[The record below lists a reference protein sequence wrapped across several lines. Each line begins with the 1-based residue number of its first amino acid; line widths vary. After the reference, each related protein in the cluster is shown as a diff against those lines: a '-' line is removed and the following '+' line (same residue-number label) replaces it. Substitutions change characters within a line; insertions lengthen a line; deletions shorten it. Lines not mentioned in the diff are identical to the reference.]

1 MNQMN
6 NSPMGNN
13 FAILASAGTGKT
25 YQLSVRIARLLMLDK
40 VKPNEIIALT
50 FTRAAAAE
58 FYLRTLER
66 LRDAATDKAKH
77 LGICGD
83 ASAEGVDQ
91 GNPLVLDPKV
101 HTQEK
106 FAAKLRELVLHADQL
121 TLGTLDSFFA
131 RLVNQFALELGL
143 ETSKPATVSEQQAPA
158 LIERAVSV
166 LFDKLEAEGK
176 LGDLGAELT
185 AFSDG
190 KSMANPTEILLG
202 MAKANHDM
210 LTLAPHRQTWGNKE
224 AIWPNGAP
232 AELKVDAPSQLV
244 EADLQKVLTAL
255 GRYPLSKSAD
265 SENPAYR
272 RDQLTNGFE
281 EVARCTKIS
290 AIDPAKF
297 GGFLDKYAAALKHE
311 EPQPF
316 EVKYYSEKVL
326 LSSEELQALRSV
338 VWHLFSMATRSA
350 ILRTQALYACLTHF
364 EEAYDRTNRRKGLLS
379 FNDYVTL
386 LSRWPSRPEGDTDEA
401 HQQRIHEA
409 IEEIQFRLDSGLKH
423 WLLDEF
429 QDTGT
434 RQFDVLSRNV
444 DEILQ
449 DNEDRSLFVVGDAKQ
464 SLYEWRS
471 GNRKLLANLNESIK
485 ANGISAELNE
495 TRRCSPQV
503 LKMVNSLLSGL
514 ETRDLGK
521 YFSKLAAKDWDK
533 NFREQRAHPMAPQTG
548 QAVWVRIMDRIRVDN
563 DPVGTQAEWITGD
576 LERSGVLEA
585 KKGKKTRRLR
595 NGVTCAILVSNN
607 DHAAQIAEQ
616 LRSNKIEATDENSVP
631 VVRDNPV
638 TAGLFAILEVT
649 AHPDNG
655 LARGLAWMSPAARPL
670 ILGEDGK
677 PAWGKL
683 CRKVADKFV
692 AHGAEAVVDWLASSV
707 KLGEEDEF
715 SAKRLRQFRTI
726 AAEYDLTEQRELEGF
741 IQFAENSHQRDSA
754 DSRSVQV
761 LTIHRSKGLE
771 YDLVYLPCLND
782 QYHKMANVRGNMLYM
797 TPSMAGDLAEN
808 PAEAQSLY
816 DERLFRPNW
825 LLAGMN
831 PKVARQ
837 IPPLSQALEAIEAEG
852 AYGALCKL
860 YVGMTR
866 AKYRLVMISNILS
879 EKKLKTKQISPKD
892 AEPKVFEITDTHFEH
907 PDNHGGHDFACFLE
921 SALRNKAGGEV
932 NCPGDVKSL
941 YAWHDTA
948 DTESTA
954 WAEACMASHLAKA
967 KPAPQRRLVQ
977 PKVPF
982 KAVIRPDKKKPSNH
996 ETTNFFQQQK
1006 ADGAPAGGK
1015 RLGTY
1020 VHELFA
1026 LLGTDL
1032 AAFEQKLAKFAVKPG
1047 DETTHAAALERI
1059 RSCLEDQ
1066 SIIKLL
1072 IEDALGKVLW
1082 VERKAV
1088 VYDREHDVVTP
1099 AVFDRVYIVPGKSAL
1114 IIDYKT
1120 AGNGSDESLKK
1131 AYESQMTN
1139 YREAIA
1145 KLTGLSP
1152 DKISCKL
1159 IGIFKSR
1166 VSVVDVF

>member
-1 MNQMN
+1 M
-6 NSPMGNN
+6 
-13 FAILASAGTGKT
+13 
-25 YQLSVRIARLLMLDK
+25 
-40 VKPNEIIALT
+40 
-50 FTRAAAAE
+50 
-58 FYLRTLER
+58 
-66 LRDAATDKAKH
+66 
-77 LGICGD
+77 
-83 ASAEGVDQ
+83 
-91 GNPLVLDPKV
+91 LDPKV

-210 LTLAPHRQTWGNKE
+210 LTLAPHRQTWGNKD

-232 AELKVDAPSQLV
+232 ANLKLDKPSTLNESDFDIV
-244 EADLQKVLTAL
+244 YKAL
-255 GRYPLSKSAD
+255 SRFPEGK
-265 SENPAYR
+265 EGGTTH
-272 RDQLTNGFE
+272 RDQLTSAFE
-281 EVARCTKIS
+281 EVAHCTKIS
-290 AIDPAKF
+290 AIDPTKF
-297 GGFLDKYAAALKHE
+297 AGFLNKYAPSITYDEAK
-311 EPQPF
+311 PF
-316 EVKYYSEKVL
+316 EVKHQKKAISLKT
-326 LSSEELQALRSV
+326 EELRALRSV
-338 VWHLFSMATRSA
+338 IWHLFSIATRSA
-350 ILRTQALYACLTHF
+350 ILRTQALYTCLTHF

-379 FNDYVTL
+379 FTDYVTL

-401 HQQRIHEA
+401 HKQRIHES

-495 TRRCSPQV
+495 TRRCAPQV

-514 ETRDLGK
+514 ETRELGK

-533 NFREQRAHPMAPQTG
+533 NFREQRAHPQAPQTG
-548 QAVWVRIMDRIRVDN
+548 QAVWVRITDKVRVDN

-595 NGVTCAILVSNN
+595 NGVTCAILVSSNE
-607 DHAAQIAEQ
+607 HAALIAEQ
-616 LRSNKIEATDENSVP
+616 LRSNKIEATDEKSVP

-638 TAGLFAILEVT
+638 TASLFAILEVT

-692 AHGAEAVVDWLASSV
+692 AFGAEAVIGWLASSV

-726 AAEYDLTEQRELEGF
+726 AAEYDLTEQRDLESF
-741 IQFAENSHQRDSA
+741 IQFAEGSHQRDSA

-782 QYHKMANVRGNMLYM
+782 QYHKMANVRGNMLYL
-797 TPSMAGDLAEN
+797 TPSMAGDLAEK
-808 PAEAQSLY
+808 PTETQSLY

-831 PKVARQ
+831 PKVARH

-866 AKYRLVMISNILS
+866 AKYRLVMLSNQLS
-879 EKKLKTKQISPKD
+879 DDKLKTNKPKD
-892 AEPKVFEITDTHFEH
+892 EEQKEQILDKSHFEH
-907 PDNHGGHDFACFLE
+907 PDNNGGHDFACFLE
-921 SALRNKAGGEV
+921 SALRNKAGEEV
-932 NCPGDVKSL
+932 NCPGDVKSV
-941 YAWHDTA
+941 YAWHDTP

-954 WAEACMASHLAKA
+954 WAEACMAAHLAKA
-967 KPAPQRRLVQ
+967 KPAHLRKLDQ
-977 PKVPF
+977 PKTAF

-1032 AAFEQKLAKFAVKPG
+1032 AAFEQKLAKFTVKPG

-1059 RSCLEDQ
+1059 KRCLEDQ
-1066 SIIKLL
+1066 AVRKLL
-1072 IEDALGKVLW
+1072 LEDAQGKVLW

-1088 VYDREHDVVTP
+1088 IYDREHDVVMP
-1099 AVFDRVYIVPGKSAL
+1099 AVFDRVYIEPGKSAL

-1120 AGNGSDESLKK
+1120 AGNGTDKSLKD
-1131 AYESQMTN
+1131 AYEPQMSN
-1139 YREAIA
+1139 YREAIS
-1145 KLTGLSP
+1145 KLTGIAP
-1152 DKISCKL
+1152 ENIGCKL
-1159 IGIFKSR
+1159 IGIFKTR
-1166 VSVVDVF
+1166 VSVVEVF

>member
-1 MNQMN
+1 
-6 NSPMGNN
+6 MGNN

-210 LTLAPHRQTWGNKE
+210 LTLAPHRQTWGNKD
-224 AIWPNGAP
+224 AIWPSGAP
-232 AELKVDAPSQLV
+232 VKLELDKPSTLNESDFDIV
-244 EADLQKVLTAL
+244 YKA
-255 GRYPLSKSAD
+255 LSKFP
-265 SENPAYR
+265 EGKEGGTTH
-272 RDQLTNGFE
+272 RDQLTSAFD
-281 EVARCTKIS
+281 EVAHCTKIS
-290 AIDPAKF
+290 AIDPTKF
-297 GGFLDKYAAALKHE
+297 EGFLNKYAPSITHDEAK
-311 EPQPF
+311 PF
-316 EVKYYSEKVL
+316 EVKHQKKTISL
-326 LSSEELQALRSV
+326 NTEELRALRSV
-338 VWHLFSMATRSA
+338 IWHLFSIATRSA
-350 ILRTQALYACLTHF
+350 ILRTQALYTCLTHF

-533 NFREQRAHPMAPQTG
+533 NFREQRAHPQAPQTG
-548 QAVWVRIMDRIRVDN
+548 QAVWIRIKDRIRVDN
-563 DPVGTQAEWITGD
+563 DSVGTQAEWITGD

-585 KKGKKTRRLR
+585 KKGKNTRRLR

-655 LARGLAWMSPAARPL
+655 LARGLAWMSPSARPL

-692 AHGAEAVVDWLASSV
+692 AYGAEAVVDWLASSV

-782 QYHKMANVRGNMLYM
+782 QYHKMANVRGNMLYL
-797 TPSMAGDLAEN
+797 TPSMAGDLAEK

-831 PKVARQ
+831 PKVARH

-879 EKKLKTKQISPKD
+879 VDKLKTNKPKD
-892 AEPKVFEITDTHFEH
+892 EEQKEQILDKSNFEH

-921 SALRNKAGGEV
+921 SALRKKESEEV
-932 NCPGDVKSL
+932 TCPGNVKSV
-941 YAWHDTA
+941 YAWHDTP

-967 KPAPQRRLVQ
+967 KPAQQRKLTQ
-977 PKVPF
+977 PKTPF

-1032 AAFEQKLAKFAVKPG
+1032 TAFEQKLSKFAVKPG

-1059 RSCLEDQ
+1059 KRCLEDQ
-1066 SIIKLL
+1066 AVRQLL
-1072 IEDALGKVLW
+1072 LEDAQGKVLW

-1088 VYDREHDVVTP
+1088 IYDREHDVVTP
-1099 AVFDRVYIVPGKSAL
+1099 AVFDRVYIVPGKSAM

-1120 AGNGSDESLKK
+1120 AGNGTDKSLKE
-1131 AYESQMTN
+1131 AYEPQMSN
-1139 YREAIA
+1139 YREAIS
-1145 KLTGLSP
+1145 KLTGIAP
-1152 DKISCKL
+1152 ENIGCRL
-1159 IGIFKSR
+1159 IGIFKNR
-1166 VSVVDVF
+1166 VSVVEVF

>member
-1 MNQMN
+1 MN

-66 LRDAATDKAKH
+66 LRDAATDKTKH

-83 ASAEGVDQ
+83 ASAAGVDQ

-190 KSMANPTEILLG
+190 KSMANPTETLLD
-202 MAKANHDM
+202 MAKSNHDM
-210 LTLAPHRQTWGNKE
+210 LTLAPHGQTWGNKD

-232 AELKVDAPSQLV
+232 ANLELDKPSTLNENDFDIV
-244 EADLQKVLTAL
+244 YKAL
-255 GRYPLSKSAD
+255 SRFPEGK
-265 SENPAYR
+265 EGGTTH
-272 RDQLTNGFE
+272 RDQLTSAFE
-281 EVARCTKIS
+281 EVAHCTKIS
-290 AIDPAKF
+290 AIDPTKF
-297 GGFLDKYAAALKHE
+297 AGFLNKYALSITHDE
-311 EPQPF
+311 SQPF
-316 EVKYYSEKVL
+316 EVKHQKKTISL
-326 LSSEELQALRSV
+326 NTEELRALRSV
-338 VWHLFSMATRSA
+338 IGHLFSMATRSA
-350 ILRTQALYACLTHF
+350 ILRTQALFTCLTHF

-386 LSRWPSRPEGDTDEA
+386 LSRWPSRPEGDTDET
-401 HQQRIHEA
+401 HKQRIHEA

-471 GNRKLLANLNESIK
+471 GNRKLLSNLNKSIK

-521 YFSKLAAKDWDK
+521 YFSKLAAKDWDM
-533 NFREQRAHPMAPQTG
+533 NFREQRAHSQAPQTG
-548 QAVWVRIMDRIRVDN
+548 QAVWIRITDRIRVDN

-595 NGVTCAILVSNN
+595 NGVTCAILVSSNE
-607 DHAAQIAEQ
+607 HAALIAEQ
-616 LRSNKIEATDENSVP
+616 LRSNKIEATDEKSVP

-638 TAGLFAILEVT
+638 TASLFAILEVT

-692 AHGAEAVVDWLASSV
+692 AYGAEAVIDWLASSV
-707 KLGEEDEF
+707 KLGDEDEF

-726 AAEYDLTEQRELEGF
+726 AAEYDLTEQRDLESF

-797 TPSMAGDLAEN
+797 TPSMAGDLAEK
-808 PAEAQSLY
+808 PSETQSLY

-825 LLAGMN
+825 LLASMN
-831 PKVARQ
+831 PKVARH

-879 EKKLKTKQISPKD
+879 EDKLKTKNPKD
-892 AEPKVFEITDTHFEH
+892 EEQKEQILDKTHFEH

-932 NCPGDVKSL
+932 NCPGDVKSV
-941 YAWHDTA
+941 YAWHDTP
-948 DTESTA
+948 DTESTS
-954 WAEACMASHLAKA
+954 WAEACMASHLTKA
-967 KPAPQRRLVQ
+967 KPVQQRKLVQ
-977 PKVPF
+977 PNVAF

-1047 DETTHAAALERI
+1047 DETTHASALERI
-1059 RSCLEDQ
+1059 RSCLDDQ
-1066 SIIKLL
+1066 SIRKLL

-1131 AYESQMTN
+1131 AYESQMIN

-1159 IGIFKSR
+1159 IGIFKTR

>member
-1 MNQMN
+1 
-6 NSPMGNN
+6 MGNN

-40 VKPNEIIALT
+40 VKPSEIIALT

-83 ASAEGVDQ
+83 ASAAGVDQ

-143 ETSKPATVSEQQAPA
+143 ETSKPATISEQQAPA

-190 KSMANPTEILLG
+190 KSMANPTEILLD
-202 MAKANHDM
+202 MAKANHDI
-210 LTLAPHRQTWGNKE
+210 LTLAPHRQTWGNKD

-232 AELKVDAPSQLV
+232 AGLKLDKPSTLDERDFAIV
-244 EADLQKVLTAL
+244 YKAL
-255 GRYPLSKSAD
+255 SRFPEGK
-265 SENPAYR
+265 EGGTTH
-272 RDQLTNGFE
+272 RDQLTSAFD
-281 EVARCTKIS
+281 EVAHCTKIS
-290 AIDPAKF
+290 AIDPEKF
-297 GGFLDKYAAALKHE
+297 EGFLNKYASSLTHDEAK
-311 EPQPF
+311 PF
-316 EVKYYSEKVL
+316 EVKHQKKTISL
-326 LSSEELQALRSV
+326 NTEELRALRSV
-338 VWHLFSMATRSA
+338 IWHLYSIATRSA
-350 ILRTQALYACLTHF
+350 ILRTQALHSCLTHF
-364 EEAYDRTNRRKGLLS
+364 EEAYDWTNRRKGLLS

-401 HQQRIHEA
+401 HRQRIHEA

-533 NFREQRAHPMAPQTG
+533 NFREQRAHPQAPQTG
-548 QAVWVRIMDRIRVDN
+548 QAVWIRIKDRIRVDN

-585 KKGKKTRRLR
+585 KKGKKSRRLR
-595 NGVTCAILVSNN
+595 NGVTCAILVSSNE
-607 DHAAQIAEQ
+607 HAALIAEQ
-616 LRSNKIEATDENSVP
+616 LRSNKIEATDEKSVP

-638 TAGLFAILEVT
+638 TASLFAILEVT

-670 ILGEDGK
+670 ILGGDGK

-692 AHGAEAVVDWLASSV
+692 AYGAEAVVDWLASSV

-726 AAEYDLTEQRELEGF
+726 AAEYDLTEQRDLEGF

-782 QYHKMANVRGNMLYM
+782 QYHKMANVRGNMLYLN
-797 TPSMAGDLAEN
+797 PSMAGELAEN

-831 PKVARQ
+831 TKVARH

-866 AKYRLVMISNILS
+866 SKYRLVMISNILS
-879 EKKLKTKQISPKD
+879 ERKLKMKLISPKNT
-892 AEPKVFEITDTHFEH
+892 EPKVYEPDKTHFEH
-907 PDNHGGHDFACFLE
+907 QDNHGGHDFACFLE
-921 SALRNKAGGEV
+921 SALRKKESEEV
-932 NCPGDVKSL
+932 NCPGEVKSV
-941 YAWHDTA
+941 YAWHDA
-948 DTESTA
+948 PDTESTA

-967 KPAPQRRLVQ
+967 KPAKQRKIDM
-977 PKVPF
+977 PKVSF
-982 KAVIRPDKKKPSNH
+982 EAVIRPDKKKPSNH

-1015 RLGTY
+1015 LLGTY

-1047 DETTHAAALERI
+1047 DEITHAAAMERV
-1059 RSCLEDQ
+1059 RRCLEDQ
-1066 SIIKLL
+1066 AIRKLL
-1072 IEDALGKVLW
+1072 LEDVQGKTLW

-1088 VYDREHDVVTP
+1088 IYDREHDVVTP
-1099 AVFDRVYIVPGKSAL
+1099 AVFDRVYIVPGESAM

-1131 AYESQMTN
+1131 AYVAQMTN
-1139 YREAIA
+1139 YREAIS
-1145 KLTGLSP
+1145 KLTGIAP
-1152 DKISCKL
+1152 EKIGCKL
-1159 IGIFKSR
+1159 IGIFKTR
-1166 VSVVDVF
+1166 VSVVEAF

>member
-1 MNQMN
+1 
-6 NSPMGNN
+6 MGNN
-13 FAILASAGTGKT
+13 FSILASAGTGKT

-66 LRDAATDKAKH
+66 LRDAATDKQRH
-77 LGICGD
+77 LDICGD
-83 ASAEGVDQ
+83 PKAAGVDH

-106 FAAKLRELVLHADQL
+106 FADKLRELVLHADQL

-158 LIERAVSV
+158 LVERAVKV
-166 LFDKLEAEGK
+166 LFDKLESEGK

-190 KSMANPTEILLG
+190 KTIANPAEILLS
-202 MAKANHDM
+202 MAKANHEM
-210 LTLAPHRQTWGNKE
+210 LTLAPSSEIWGNPA
-224 AIWPNGAP
+224 AIWPNGIP
-232 AELKVDAPSQLV
+232 PQLKLETQGTLN
-244 EADLQKVLTAL
+244 EADMGIVLGAL
-255 GRYPLSKSAD
+255 GRFPLSKDKD
-265 SENPAYR
+265 SKNPAYR
-272 RDQLTNGFE
+272 RDQLTSGFE
-281 EVARCTKIS
+281 KVARTPKIS
-290 AIDPAKF
+290 AIDPAQLE
-297 GGFLDKYAAALKHE
+297 GFIEKYAPALAYDETKPFSVKHYD
-311 EPQPF
+311 EPVEF
-316 EVKYYSEKVL
+316 NAG
-326 LSSEELQALRSV
+326 ELRALRSV
-338 VWHLFSMATRSA
+338 VWHLFSLATRSA
-350 ILRTQALYACLTHF
+350 IQRTRALHSCLTHF
-364 EEAYDRTNRRKGLLS
+364 EQAYDATNRRKGLLS

-401 HQQRIHEA
+401 HRQRIHDA
-409 IEEIQFRLDSGLKH
+409 ITEIQFRLDSGLKH

-434 RQFDVLSRNV
+434 RQFDVLSRNI
-444 DEILQ
+444 DELLQ

-471 GNRKLLANLNESIK
+471 GNRKLLNNLNLSIQE
-485 ANGISAELNE
+485 NGISAELNE

-503 LKMVNSLLSGL
+503 LKMVNALLSDL
-514 ETRDLGK
+514 EKNNLGK
-521 YFSKLAAKDWDK
+521 YFSKIAAADWDS
-533 NFREQRAHPMAPQTG
+533 NFRTQKPHAKAPQSG
-548 QAVWVRIMDRIRVDN
+548 QSVWVRITDTGAEQH
-563 DPVGTQAEWITGD
+563 PELTQAKWIAGD
-576 LERSGVLEA
+576 LERAGVLEP
-585 KKGKKTRRLR
+585 KVGKKTRRLR
-595 NGVTCAILVSNN
+595 DGVTCAILVSNN
-607 DHAAQIAEQ
+607 DHAAMIAEE
-616 LRSNKIEATDENSVP
+616 LRTHKIEATDENSVP

-670 ILGEDGK
+670 IKDKDGI
-677 PAWGKL
+677 PAWGVL

-692 AHGAEAVVDWLASSV
+692 ASGAEAVVDWLAGSLQ
-707 KLGEEDEF
+707 LGEEDEF
-715 SAKRLRQFRTI
+715 SAKRLRQFRSI
-726 AAEYDLTEQRELEGF
+726 AAEYDLTEQRDLEGF
-741 IQFAENSHQRDSA
+741 IRFAEGSNQRDSA

-782 QYHKMANVRGNMLYM
+782 SYHKMANVRGNMLYL
-797 TPSMAGDLAEN
+797 TPSMTGEMSMKSAAG
-808 PAEAQSLY
+808 SIY
-816 DERLFRPNW
+816 DERMFRPNW
-825 LLAGMN
+825 LLAGMSS
-831 PKVARQ
+831 KIARHL
-837 IPPLSQALEAIEAEG
+837 PPLAQALETLEAEG

-866 AKYRLVMISNILS
+866 AKYRLVMISNQLS
-879 EKKLKTKQISPKD
+879 EEKRKEKQISPKNV
-892 AEPKVFEITDTHFEH
+892 EPKVFELGKKHFEH
-907 PDNHGGHDFACFLE
+907 DANNGSHDFACFLE
-921 SALRNKAGGEV
+921 SALRRQTPV
-932 NCPGDVKSL
+932 QIPCPGNVESV
-941 YAWHDTA
+941 YAWSDSS
-948 DTESTA
+948 DVESKV
-954 WAEACMASHLAKA
+954 WAEACRGSHQAKTKGTITIKLEPA
-967 KPAPQRRLVQ
+967 KT
-977 PKVPF
+977 PF
-982 KAVIRPDKKKPSNH
+982 KAVIRPGKEKPSNH

-1026 LLGTDL
+1026 MLGSDVDT
-1032 AAFEQKLAKFAVKPG
+1032 FEQKLAKFAVKPG
-1047 DETTHAAALERI
+1047 DETTHTAALERI
-1059 RSCLEDQ
+1059 KRCLEDKD
-1066 SIIKLL
+1066 IRKLL
-1072 IEDALGKVLW
+1072 IDEAKGKTLW

-1088 VYDREHDVVTP
+1088 IYDRELDVVIP
-1099 AVFDRVYIVPGKSAL
+1099 AVFDRVYIVPGKSAM

-1131 AYESQMTN
+1131 AYKDQMED
-1139 YREAIA
+1139 YQEAIA

-1159 IGIFKSR
+1159 IGIFKTR
-1166 VSVVDVF
+1166 VSVVEVF

>member
-1 MNQMN
+1 
-6 NSPMGNN
+6 
-13 FAILASAGTGKT
+13 
-25 YQLSVRIARLLMLDK
+25 
-40 VKPNEIIALT
+40 
-50 FTRAAAAE
+50 
-58 FYLRTLER
+58 
-66 LRDAATDKAKH
+66 
-77 LGICGD
+77 
-83 ASAEGVDQ
+83 
-91 GNPLVLDPKV
+91 
-101 HTQEK
+101 
-106 FAAKLRELVLHADQL
+106 
-121 TLGTLDSFFA
+121 
-131 RLVNQFALELGL
+131 
-143 ETSKPATVSEQQAPA
+143 
-158 LIERAVSV
+158 
-166 LFDKLEAEGK
+166 
-176 LGDLGAELT
+176 
-185 AFSDG
+185 
-190 KSMANPTEILLG
+190 
-202 MAKANHDM
+202 
-210 LTLAPHRQTWGNKE
+210 
-224 AIWPNGAP
+224 
-232 AELKVDAPSQLV
+232 
-244 EADLQKVLTAL
+244 
-255 GRYPLSKSAD
+255 
-265 SENPAYR
+265 
-272 RDQLTNGFE
+272 
-281 EVARCTKIS
+281 
-290 AIDPAKF
+290 
-297 GGFLDKYAAALKHE
+297 
-311 EPQPF
+311 
-316 EVKYYSEKVL
+316 
-326 LSSEELQALRSV
+326 
-338 VWHLFSMATRSA
+338 
-350 ILRTQALYACLTHF
+350 
-364 EEAYDRTNRRKGLLS
+364 
-379 FNDYVTL
+379 
-386 LSRWPSRPEGDTDEA
+386 
-401 HQQRIHEA
+401 
-409 IEEIQFRLDSGLKH
+409 
-423 WLLDEF
+423 
-429 QDTGT
+429 
-434 RQFDVLSRNV
+434 
-444 DEILQ
+444 
-449 DNEDRSLFVVGDAKQ
+449 
-464 SLYEWRS
+464 
-471 GNRKLLANLNESIK
+471 
-485 ANGISAELNE
+485 
-495 TRRCSPQV
+495 
-503 LKMVNSLLSGL
+503 
-514 ETRDLGK
+514 
-521 YFSKLAAKDWDK
+521 
-533 NFREQRAHPMAPQTG
+533 
-548 QAVWVRIMDRIRVDN
+548 
-563 DPVGTQAEWITGD
+563 
-576 LERSGVLEA
+576 
-585 KKGKKTRRLR
+585 
-595 NGVTCAILVSNN
+595 
-607 DHAAQIAEQ
+607 
-616 LRSNKIEATDENSVP
+616 
-631 VVRDNPV
+631 
-638 TAGLFAILEVT
+638 
-649 AHPDNG
+649 
-655 LARGLAWMSPAARPL
+655 
-670 ILGEDGK
+670 
-677 PAWGKL
+677 
-683 CRKVADKFV
+683 
-692 AHGAEAVVDWLASSV
+692 VDWLASSV

-1066 SIIKLL
+1066 SIRKLL

-1131 AYESQMTN
+1131 AYESQMIN

-1166 VSVVDVF
+1166 VSVVEVF

>member
-1 MNQMN
+1 
-6 NSPMGNN
+6 MGNN

-83 ASAEGVDQ
+83 ASAAGVDQ

-202 MAKANHDM
+202 MAKTNHEM
-210 LTLAPHRQTWGNKE
+210 LTLAPSAEIWGNPA
-224 AIWPNGAP
+224 AIWPNGIP
-232 AELKVDAPSQLV
+232 PQLTLETQGKLN
-244 EADLQKVLTAL
+244 EADMAIVLGAL
-255 GRYPLSKSAD
+255 GRFPLSKDKD
-265 SENPAYR
+265 SKNPAYR
-272 RDQLTNGFE
+272 RDQLTSGFE
-281 EVARCTKIS
+281 KVARAQKVS
-290 AIDPAKF
+290 AIEPAQLE
-297 GGFLDKYAAALKHE
+297 GFIEKYAPALAHDETKPFSVRHYD
-311 EPQPF
+311 EPVEF
-316 EVKYYSEKVL
+316 TA
-326 LSSEELQALRSV
+326 EELRALRSV
-338 VWHLFSMATRSA
+338 VWHLFSIATRSA
-350 ILRTQALYACLTHF
+350 ILRTQALHACLTHF

-401 HQQRIHEA
+401 HKQRIHEA

-434 RQFDVLSRNV
+434 RQYDVLSRNV

-471 GNRKLLANLNESIK
+471 GNRKLLANLNQSIK

-495 TRRCSPQV
+495 TRRCAPQV
-503 LKMVNSLLSGL
+503 LKMVNCLLSGL
-514 ETRDLGK
+514 ETRGLGK
-521 YFSKLAAKDWDK
+521 YFSKLAAKDWDE
-533 NFREQRAHPMAPQTG
+533 NFREQRAHAQAPQSG
-548 QAVWVRIMDRIRVDN
+548 QAVWVRITDRTRIDN

-576 LERSGVLEA
+576 LERSGVLET
-585 KKGKKTRRLR
+585 KKGKNTRRLR

-631 VVRDNPV
+631 IVRDNPV

-655 LARGLAWMSPAARPL
+655 LARGLAWMSPSARPL

-692 AHGAEAVVDWLASSV
+692 AFGAEAVVDWLASSV
-707 KLGEEDEF
+707 KLGEDEEF

-726 AAEYDLTEQRELEGF
+726 AAEYDLTEQRDLEGF

-754 DSRSVQV
+754 DSRSIQV

-782 QYHKMANVRGNMLYM
+782 QYHKMANVRGNMLYL
-797 TPSMAGDLAEN
+797 TPSMAGDLAEK
-808 PAEAQSLY
+808 PSVAKSLY

-831 PKVARQ
+831 PKVARHM
-837 IPPLSQALEAIEAEG
+837 PPLSQALEAIEAEG

-879 EKKLKTKQISPKD
+879 EDKLKMKLVSPKK
-892 AEPKVFEITDTHFEH
+892 AKPEVYEIAKTHFEH

-921 SALRNKAGGEV
+921 SALRNKAGDAA
-932 NCPGDVKSL
+932 NCPGDVKSV
-941 YAWHDTA
+941 YAWSDTT
-948 DTESTA
+948 DTESTV

-967 KPAPQRRLVQ
+967 KPANQRKLEQ
-977 PKVPF
+977 PKTAF

-996 ETTNFFQQQK
+996 DTTNFFQQQK

-1020 VHELFA
+1020 VHELLA

-1032 AAFEQKLAKFAVKPG
+1032 AAFEQKLAKLAVKPG
-1047 DETTHAAALERI
+1047 DETTHAAALERV
-1059 RSCLEDQ
+1059 RRCMEDQAVRKLLLEDAQ
-1066 SIIKLL
+1066 
-1072 IEDALGKVLW
+1072 GKVLW

-1088 VYDREHDVVTP
+1088 IYDREHDVVTP
-1099 AVFDRVYIVPGKSAL
+1099 AVFDRVYIVPGKSAM

-1120 AGNGSDESLKK
+1120 AGNGSDESLKA

-1139 YREAIA
+1139 YRDTIS
-1145 KLTGLSP
+1145 KLTGIAP
-1152 DKISCKL
+1152 ENIRCKL

-1166 VSVVDVF
+1166 VSVVEVF

>member
-1 MNQMN
+1 
-6 NSPMGNN
+6 MGNN

-83 ASAEGVDQ
+83 ASAAGVDQ

-202 MAKANHDM
+202 MAKANHEM
-210 LTLAPHRQTWGNKE
+210 LTLAPHRQTWGNKD

-232 AELKVDAPSQLV
+232 ANLSLDKPSTLNESDFDIV
-244 EADLQKVLTAL
+244 YKAL
-255 GRYPLSKSAD
+255 SRFPEGK
-265 SENPAYR
+265 EGGTTH
-272 RDQLTNGFE
+272 RDQLTKAFE
-281 EVARCTKIS
+281 EVAHCTKIT
-290 AIDPAKF
+290 AIDPTKF
-297 GGFLDKYAAALKHE
+297 AGFLNKYAASITHDEAK
-311 EPQPF
+311 PF
-316 EVKYYSEKVL
+316 EVKHQKKTISL
-326 LSSEELQALRSV
+326 NTEELRALRSV
-338 VWHLFSMATRSA
+338 IWHLFSIATRSA
-350 ILRTQALYACLTHF
+350 ILRTQALYNCLTHF

-401 HQQRIHEA
+401 HKQRIHEA

-495 TRRCSPQV
+495 TRRCAPQV
-503 LKMVNSLLSGL
+503 LKMVNALLSGL

-533 NFREQRAHPMAPQTG
+533 NFREQRAHSQAPQTG
-548 QAVWVRIMDRIRVDN
+548 QAAWVRITDRIRVDN

-595 NGVTCAILVSNN
+595 NGVTCAILVSSNE
-607 DHAAQIAEQ
+607 HAAQIAEQ
-616 LRSNKIEATDENSVP
+616 LRSNKIEATDEKSVP

-638 TAGLFAILEVT
+638 TASLFAILEVT

-692 AHGAEAVVDWLASSV
+692 AFGAEAVVDWLASSV

-726 AAEYDLTEQRELEGF
+726 ASEYDLTEQRDIEGF
-741 IQFAENSHQRDSA
+741 IQYAEGSHQRDSA

-782 QYHKMANVRGNMLYM
+782 QYHKMANVRGNMLYV
-797 TPSMAGDLAEN
+797 TPSMAGDLAEK
-808 PAEAQSLY
+808 PSEAQSLY
-816 DERLFRPNW
+816 DARLFRPNW

-831 PKVARQ
+831 PKVARH

-866 AKYRLVMISNILS
+866 AKYRLVMLSNQLS
-879 EKKLKTKQISPKD
+879 DDKLKTNKPKD
-892 AEPKVFEITDTHFEH
+892 EEQKEQILANTHFEH
-907 PDNHGGHDFACFLE
+907 PDNNGGHDFACFLE
-921 SALRNKAGGEV
+921 SALRNKEGDEV
-932 NCPGDVKSL
+932 NCPGDVKSV
-941 YAWHDTA
+941 YAWHDTP

-967 KPAPQRRLVQ
+967 KPAKQRKLDQ
-977 PKVPF
+977 PKVAF

-996 ETTNFFQQQK
+996 DTTNFFQQQK

-1047 DETTHAAALERI
+1047 DETTHAAAMERVK
-1059 RSCLEDQ
+1059 RCLDNQ
-1066 SIIKLL
+1066 AVRKLL
-1072 IEDALGKVLW
+1072 LEEAQGKVLW

-1088 VYDREHDVVTP
+1088 IYDREHDVVTP
-1099 AVFDRVYIVPGKSAL
+1099 AVFDRVYIVPGKSAM

-1120 AGNGSDESLKK
+1120 AGNGSDESLKA

-1139 YREAIA
+1139 YREAIS
-1145 KLTGLSP
+1145 KLTGIAP
-1152 DKISCKL
+1152 ENIGCKL
-1159 IGIFKSR
+1159 IGIFKTR
-1166 VSVVDVF
+1166 VSVVEVF